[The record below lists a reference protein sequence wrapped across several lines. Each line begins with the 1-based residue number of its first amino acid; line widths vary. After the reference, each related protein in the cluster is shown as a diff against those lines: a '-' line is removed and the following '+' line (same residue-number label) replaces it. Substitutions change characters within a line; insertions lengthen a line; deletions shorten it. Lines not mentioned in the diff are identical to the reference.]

1 MGINNLAVKGAYMNI
16 HKFHPQPAA
25 AQCRV
30 TLNMLNKYKSIGG
43 SMYQIFGGLA
53 PPFQA

>member
-1 MGINNLAVKGAYMNI
+1 MKT
-16 HKFHPQPAA
+16 HTFHHQKYTVA
-25 AQCRV
+25 AQGRV
-30 TLNMLNKYKSIGG
+30 TLTMLNKYKSIGG